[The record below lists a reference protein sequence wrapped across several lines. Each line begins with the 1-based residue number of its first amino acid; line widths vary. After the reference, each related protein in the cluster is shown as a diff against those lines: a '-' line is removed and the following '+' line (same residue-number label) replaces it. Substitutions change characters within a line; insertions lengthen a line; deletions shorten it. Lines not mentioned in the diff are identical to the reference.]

1 MAQAGNES
9 KKRAKAKA
17 RPSAQK
23 KVRRRRLCR
32 SYGKLK
38 RSGLPTAEQLEEE
51 LRYEQYRH
59 RYSSVLR
66 STVYTLVVVAALSV
80 LAATL
85 FLPVLRIYGT
95 SMTPTVSAGDIV
107 VSVKGSGYQRGD
119 LVSFYY
125 QNSVL
130 VKRVIATGGDWVDI
144 DEEGN
149 VYVNGARLEEPYL
162 EEAAYGTVTISLP
175 YQVGEGRVFV
185 MGDHRST
192 SIDSRAEEIGC
203 VAEEYIIGKIVFRI
217 WPLSGFGFI
226 G

>member
-1 MAQAGNES
+1 MTQAGNEKETRIKTQARKS
-9 KKRAKAKA
+9 ARKKAGK
-17 RPSAQK
+17 
-23 KVRRRRLCR
+23 RRSCR
-32 SYGKLK
+32 SYKKLK

-51 LRYEQYRH
+51 LKYEQYRH
-59 RYSSVLR
+59 RYSAVLR
-66 STVYTLVVVAALSV
+66 STVYTLIVVAALSV
-80 LAATL
+80 LVATL
-85 FLPVLRIYGT
+85 FLPVLQIYGT

-119 LVSFYY
+119 LISFYY

-130 VKRVIATGGDWVDI
+130 VKRVIATDGDWVDI
-144 DEEGN
+144 DGEGN
-149 VYVNGARLEEPYL
+149 VYVNGARLDEPYL
-162 EEAAYGTVTISLP
+162 EERAYGTVNISLP
-175 YQVGEGRVFV
+175 YQVPEGRVFV

-192 SIDSRAEEIGC
+192 SIDSRTEEIGC